1 MTLYEAAELVRPADR
16 EAMRRAQQRWS
27 QVAKPLDSL
36 GVLEAD
42 LVRIAGVQRT
52 PDISL
57 EEKWIAVMCAD
68 NGIVAEGVTQTGQE
82 VTAAVAERMGRR
94 ASCVCLM
101 AARAGARI
109 FPVDVG
115 IASRE
120 RIEGLLERKVRRG
133 TEDFLKGPAMR
144 RAEAVRAAECGVETA
159 GILADQGCRLAGAG
173 EMGIGNTTTSSALIS
188 VFLGITPREAAGRG
202 AGLSDA
208 GYRRKVQVIEEGIRK
223 NRPDPS
229 DPLDVLAKVGGLD
242 LAALAGFYIGCAARG
257 IPVVLD
263 GLITGAAALAAVRLC
278 PAAGEYLLASHVS
291 AEPAGKLV
299 LEALGLRAAIDAGM
313 CLGEGCGAAVLF
325 PLLDMAAEVYG
336 KMETF
341 DQMQVEQY
349 ERFETEDGEGKSR

>member
-1 MTLYEAAELVRPADR
+1 MTLYEAVDLVRPADR
-16 EAMRRAQQRWS
+16 EAMRRTQQRWS

-36 GVLEAD
+36 GVLETD
-42 LVRIAGVQRT
+42 LVRIAGAQRT

-133 TEDFLKGPAMR
+133 TEDFLKGPAMS
-144 RAEAVRAAECGVETA
+144 RAEAIRAAECGVETA

-278 PAAGEYLLASHVS
+278 PAAGADRRRGIIGTPGRKIFRPGLTF
-291 AEPAGKLV
+291 PAGV
-299 LEALGLRAAIDAGM
+299 LYSRRKQGKPHQDFIRR
-313 CLGEGCGAAVLF
+313 LF
-325 PLLDMAAEVYG
+325 HGSDGFPAAERA
-336 KMETF
+336 
-341 DQMQVEQY
+341 DQQGVLLRLPVPGHCELL
-349 ERFETEDGEGKSR
+349 

>member
-1 MTLYEAAELVRPADR
+1 M
-16 EAMRRAQQRWS
+16 
-27 QVAKPLDSL
+27 
-36 GVLEAD
+36 
-42 LVRIAGVQRT
+42 
-52 PDISL
+52 
-57 EEKWIAVMCAD
+57 
-68 NGIVAEGVTQTGQE
+68 
-82 VTAAVAERMGRR
+82 
-94 ASCVCLM
+94 
-101 AARAGARI
+101 
-109 FPVDVG
+109 
-115 IASRE
+115 
-120 RIEGLLERKVRRG
+120 
-133 TEDFLKGPAMR
+133 
-144 RAEAVRAAECGVETA
+144 
-159 GILADQGCRLAGAG
+159 
-173 EMGIGNTTTSSALIS
+173 
-188 VFLGITPREAAGRG
+188 
-202 AGLSDA
+202 
-208 GYRRKVQVIEEGIRK
+208 IEEGIRK